1 MKKIHVS
8 FFINEEVFE
17 LDVQPNRTMLSVIRD
32 ELHLTGTKVGCAAGE
47 CGACTVIVDGKPIN
61 ACLVLAPE
69 MDGMHITTIEGVAD
83 HDGNLSPLQKSFVEH
98 AALQCG
104 FCTPG
109 FIMSATALLNE
120 NPTPTRDEIKHAI
133 SGNLCRCT
141 GYIRIIE
148 AIEDVAKQNADQA
161 KGGAN

>member
-1 MKKIHVS
+1 MKKYPVK
-8 FFINEEVFE
+8 FYVNDEVVE
-17 LDVQPNRTMLSVIRD
+17 LDVQANRTMLNVIRD
-32 ELHLTGTKVGCAAGE
+32 DLHLTGTKVGCGAGE
-47 CGACTVIVDGKPIN
+47 CGACTVIVDGKPVN

-69 MDGMHITTIEGVAD
+69 MDGMHITTIEGISD
-83 HDGNLSPLQKSFVEH
+83 RDGNLSPLQEAFVEH

-120 NPTPTRDEIKHAI
+120 NPHPTRDEIKHAI

-148 AIEDVAKQNADQA
+148 AIEDVANQN

>member
-1 MKKIHVS
+1 MSMKKYPVK
-8 FFINEEVFE
+8 FYVNDELVELEV
-17 LDVQPNRTMLSVIRD
+17 QANRTMLNVIRD
-32 ELHLTGTKVGCAAGE
+32 DLHLTGTKVGCGAGE

-69 MDGMHITTIEGVAD
+69 MDGMHITTIEGIAD
-83 HDGNLSPLQKSFVEH
+83 RDGNLSPLQKAFVDH
-98 AALQCG
+98 TALQCG

-120 NPTPTRDEIKHAI
+120 NPHPTRDEIKHAI

-148 AIEDVAKQNADQA
+148 AIEDVANQS

>member
-1 MKKIHVS
+1 MQSRVT
-8 FFINEEVFE
+8 FFLNDDPVE
-17 LDVQPNRTMLSVIRD
+17 LYVDANKTMLNIIRD
-32 ELHLTGTKVGCAAGE
+32 ELCYTGTKEGCGAGE
-47 CGACTVIVDGKPIN
+47 CGACTVIVDGKPVN

-69 MDGMHITTIEGVAD
+69 MDGMHITTVEGLSKN
-83 HDGNLSPLQKSFVEH
+83 GELSPLQKSFVEH

-109 FIMSATALLNE
+109 FVMSATALLME
-120 NPTPTRDEIKHAI
+120 NPTPTRDEIKRAI

-148 AIEDVAKQNADQA
+148 AIEDVAAQYQKE
-161 KGGAN
+161 GGAE

>member
-1 MKKIHVS
+1 MKYKVN
-8 FFINEEVFE
+8 FFLNDDPVE
-17 LDVQPNRTMLSVIRD
+17 LYVDANKTMLNVLRD
-32 ELHLTGTKVGCAAGE
+32 ELCFTGTKEGCGAGE
-47 CGACTVIVDGKPIN
+47 CGACTVIVDGKPLN

-69 MDGMHITTIEGVAD
+69 MDGMRITTVEGLSK
-83 HDGNLSPLQKSFVEH
+83 GGELSPLQRAFVDH

-109 FIMSATALLNE
+109 FLMSATALLNE
-120 NPTPTRDEIKHAI
+120 NPKPTREEIVKAI

-148 AIEDVAKQNADQA
+148 AIEDVAGIYAA
-161 KGGAN
+161 KEGGAK

>member
-1 MKKIHVS
+1 MKYRVN
-8 FFINEEVFE
+8 FFLNDDPVE
-17 LDVQPNRTMLSVIRD
+17 LYVDANKTMLNIIRD
-32 ELHLTGTKVGCAAGE
+32 ELCYTGTKEGCGAGE
-47 CGACTVIVDGKPIN
+47 CGACTVIVDGKPVN

-69 MDGMHITTIEGVAD
+69 MDGMHITTVEGLSKN
-83 HDGNLSPLQKSFVEH
+83 GELSPLQKSFVEH

-109 FIMSATALLNE
+109 FVMSATALLME
-120 NPTPTRDEIKHAI
+120 NPTPTRDEIKRAI

-148 AIEDVAKQNADQA
+148 AIEDVAAQYQ
-161 KGGAN
+161 